1 MIARNQNR
9 LQHRCRR
16 VFAAICLLTV
26 AFLYVPLAAAYWT
39 SYSASCCA
47 SDHCP
52 IKEHHHQKAAAPTTY
67 HPAKH
72 MDCGH
77 EMSGVTVCT
86 MSCCHNPDRPA
97 VAAALFVL
105 PFPLR
110 ATELVA
116 VKRGIELSNPQDF
129 LVSIEPLSPP
139 PRLLPA
145 IA

>member
-1 MIARNQNR
+1 MTARNQNR
-9 LQHRCRR
+9 HQHRYRR
-16 VFAAICLLTV
+16 FFAAICLLAV
-26 AFLYVPLAAAYWT
+26 AFLHIPLAAAYWT
-39 SYSASCCA
+39 SYKASCCA

-52 IKEHHHQKAAAPTTY
+52 IKEHHHKAPAAPAN
-67 HPAKH
+67 HPAKD

-77 EMSGVTVCT
+77 EMPSVAACT
-86 MSCCHNPDRPA
+86 MSCCQNPDRPA
-97 VAAALFVL
+97 VATALFVL

-116 VKRGIELSNPQDF
+116 VKRGIELSKPQDF

-145 IA
+145 AA